1 MFQTEPILFLQ
12 SFSTDVLDT
21 FFKLV
26 TSLGYEW
33 FLTAFLIAFMFG
45 ISYRKGYFLIQIALW
60 NGIIIGCLKETF
72 GLPRP
77 ANVDSRVQLLGK
89 DYPNPTSL
97 RAMGA
102 KHFWGALPQQSID
115 HLRNTRFDDFG
126 FPSGHTSGAV
136 TVWGTLLLFFKNTW
150 VRLICGTLIL
160 LIPLSR
166 MYLGRH
172 FLADVLGGYAAGILL
187 LACMYLFV
195 YKNGSIQNVIFREK
209 NDVSFDSRK
218 LLFILYSCFLPLL
231 VLFIPNVEP
240 QRIASLLGINIG
252 YLFVWK
258 KGIPDDNASV
268 YKRILRILISFICYF
283 AVRFVS
289 SKIMDVL
296 VSGDSVYYECIPI
309 LLTTCF
315 VIWGSTELSV
325 RLGLFKRQ

>member
-1 MFQTEPILFLQ
+1 MFQTEFILFLQ
-12 SFSTDVLDT
+12 SYSTDFLNT

-33 FLTAFLIAFMFG
+33 FLTSFLIAFMFG
-45 ISYRKGYFLIQIALW
+45 ISYRKGYLLIQIALW
-60 NGIIIGCLKETF
+60 NAIIIGCLKETF

-97 RAMGA
+97 HAMGA
-102 KHFWGALPQQSID
+102 KDFWGALPQQAID
-115 HLRNTRFDDFG
+115 HLRNTHFDDFG
-126 FPSGHTSGAV
+126 FPSGHTSEAV
-136 TVWGTLLLFFKNTW
+136 TVWGTLFVFFKNTW
-150 VRLICGTLIL
+150 VRLICGALIL

-172 FLADVLGGYAAGILL
+172 FLADVLGGYVVGILL
-187 LACMYLFV
+187 LAFLYRFV
-195 YKNGSIQNVIFREK
+195 YKNGSIQNVIFRK
-209 NDVSFDSRK
+209 KSSVRFDSRT
-218 LLFILYSCFLPLL
+218 LLFILYSCLLPLL

-240 QRIASLLGINIG
+240 PRVTTLLGINIG

-258 KGIPDDNASV
+258 KGIPDDNASA
-268 YKRILRILISFICYF
+268 YKRILRVLISFICYF

-289 SKIMDVL
+289 GKIMDVL

-315 VIWGSTELSV
+315 VIWGSTELSLK
-325 RLGLFKRQ
+325 LGLFKRK